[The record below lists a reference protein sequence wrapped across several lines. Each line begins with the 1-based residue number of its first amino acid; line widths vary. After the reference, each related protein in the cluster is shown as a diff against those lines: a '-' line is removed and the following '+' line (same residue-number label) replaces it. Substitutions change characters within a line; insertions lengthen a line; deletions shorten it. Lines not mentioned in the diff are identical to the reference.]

1 MLMLLFNRCL
11 VEPILAG
18 RKVETRRVWKRCLVK
33 PNRVYSAS
41 TDYSRDGI
49 FAHLYIKYVK
59 KQRLGEMSDEDAMLE
74 GFSSLEEFKDVWIE
88 CYGIDSWDPMLE
100 VYVIG
105 FRVVDVVATT
115 TAATHHER
123 CCSYNVEQNHL
134 MHNYHRYASM
144 YDG

>member
-1 MLMLLFNRCL
+1 
-11 VEPILAG
+11 
-18 RKVETRRVWKRCLVK
+18 KRCLVK

-115 TAATHHER
+115 TATHHER